1 MTKPTKEVQTRYNAK
16 MSTFGPIRL
25 KAETVAELKEAAVHR
40 TQASIVRE
48 LVELWAEARKK
59 QKGAAK

>member
-1 MTKPTKEVQTRYNAK
+1 MTKPSKEAQGRYNAK

-59 QKGAAK
+59 QKAGTK

>member
-1 MTKPTKEVQTRYNAK
+1 MTTPRKPKNIN
-16 MSTFGPIRL
+16 FGPIRL
-25 KAETVAELKEAAVHR
+25 NPETVAELKSAAVHR
-40 TQASIVRE
+40 SAASIVRE